1 MNLATIFVV
10 AAVAVCVVVV
20 LFRLH
25 RSKRKGRSCC
35 GCPLSCAC
43 KKSSLTLLLSV
54 LLAASLV
61 GCKGQ
66 KRNTT
71 QKSSEPVS
79 VVKNTIENVKA
90 NVDNGEPILI
100 LEQPAYFETGDEES
114 VDDTK
119 EYEDAGADSIYS
131 IVEDDPKFPGGVDS
145 LLAFIRKNQQCPKEM
160 IENGLKGRVVVQFVV
175 EKDGSLSDVRIV
187 RSIASSFSANGYD
200 SELVKPIIPLVDEE
214 AVRLVKSMPKWEP
227 GRQLEER
234 VRVRYFLPIRFPY
247 EPLVKK

>member
-1 MNLATIFVV
+1 MNLATILVV

-43 KKSSLTLLLSV
+43 KKGSLTLLLPV

-61 GCKGQ
+61 ACKGQ
-66 KRNTT
+66 NEKI
-71 QKSSEPVS
+71 K
-79 VVKNTIENVKA
+79 
-90 NVDNGEPILI
+90 
-100 LEQPAYFETGDEES
+100 
-114 VDDTK
+114 
-119 EYEDAGADSIYS
+119 DAGADSIYT
-131 IVEDDPKFPGGVDS
+131 IVEEDPQFPGGVDS
-145 LLAFIRKNQQCPKEM
+145 LLAYIRKNQQCPKEM

-200 SELVKPIIPLVDEE
+200 SEFVKPIIPLVDEE
-214 AVRLVKSMPKWEP
+214 AVRLVKAMPKWEP